1 MTEEQTLRTSLTDGL
16 SLPADA
22 VEWLC
27 DLYNVTQ
34 VFDDFADGD
43 PVERGDLNRA
53 LYSVLVGMQLN
64 PFYEMSRSSL
74 RPVLALFIMKWQASD
89 QAERGGNANEVS
101 FVWRAG
107 FYDVVMT
114 VFLICHGR
122 EATEANAELIMSL
135 YGEKFEDY
143 RKEFP

>member
-27 DLYNVTQ
+27 DLYAVTQ

-43 PVERGDLNRA
+43 PVERSDLNRTI
-53 LYSVLVGMQLN
+53 YSSIVGMSMN
-64 PFYEMSRSSL
+64 PFFDMNRFTL
-74 RPVLALFIMKWQASD
+74 RPILALALMKWQASD
-89 QAERGGNANEVS
+89 AAERGGNANEVS
-101 FVWRAG
+101 FVFRSG
-107 FYDVVMT
+107 FYDVVMA

-122 EATEANAELIMSL
+122 EATEKHAELLMGL
-135 YGEKFEDY
+135 YGEKYSDY
-143 RKEFP
+143 RKEFS